1 MGQELSKE
9 IISAEIVFSNRN
21 LANQVSLSQDYQNQL
36 NDINQQLERYV
47 NHADTFDYT
56 IAVASGILCGVF
68 DSQIAKTA
76 KMIFQ
81 ADEIKSPS
89 GETIKKVEPLQK
101 QATKKAREILKTSME
116 DLMKHKGETS
126 MAGMAAAALGGCEAK
141 DISGKILTADEESG
155 EQEIDPGK
163 ILENFG
169 PVIFIG
175 LIKCLTEER
184 TPEEIEESDLP
195 KALKKLLQMLNENP
209 GARKILREF
218 DIKKFKLEDLEE
230 FGVPAIFVDI
240 VKRLDP
246 NVDKKIKGAYK
257 KTAKKARSWLKGL
270 PKIKLNAL
278 ASIGNQA
285 ISVLLNEI
293 LVRGFY
299 FIRHFTEAYA
309 ECGDIEAID
318 WGKVIPLNNRT
329 IVRMMSIASLTFTTA
344 DMADAAIRTAV
355 EIEADGP
362 VALPKYFTR
371 VNVVGVGRAGIA
383 VFKDVSMEWE
393 EAELIR
399 QRRILAE
406 QFRDEQVEALLEFRR
421 SMEEA
426 VELYL
431 AEDLEAFLTG
441 SDEIEEGLRINDSN
455 RVICGNVKIQRILGR
470 EPQFTNQ
477 DEFDS
482 LMSGEDALIL

>member
-21 LANQVSLSQDYQNQL
+21 LANQVSLSQDYQDQL

-68 DSQIAKTA
+68 DSQIAKIA

-81 ADEIKSPS
+81 ADEIKSPD
-89 GETIKKVEPLQK
+89 GETIKKFEPLQK
-101 QATKKAREILKTSME
+101 QAAKKAREILKTSME

-126 MAGMAAAALGGCEAK
+126 MAGMAAAALGGCKAK
-141 DISGKILTADEESG
+141 DWSEKILTADEESG

-175 LIKCLTEER
+175 LIKWLTEER
-184 TPEEIEESDLP
+184 TPEEIEESNLP

-257 KTAKKARSWLKGL
+257 KPAKKARSWLKGL
-270 PKIKLNAL
+270 PKIKLNSL

-309 ECGDIEAID
+309 KCGDIEAID
-318 WGKVIPLNNRT
+318 WGKVIPFNNRT

-355 EIEADGP
+355 EYAAEGP

-406 QFRDEQVEALLEFRR
+406 QFRDEQVEALLEFRK

-455 RVICGNVKIQRILGR
+455 RVISGNVKIQRILGR